1 MGFLLRQ
8 FTNGQTESD
17 LQFLQ
22 KVGIL
27 DNIYSKTL
35 NKYREIYIQLPA
47 DYNPAEYKKY
57 PVVYVLDG
65 EVFLPT
71 VNNVHRF
78 YSGGFTPKIVI
89 VSISNDK
96 KRIEKLKKE

>member
-1 MGFLLRQ
+1 MSFLLRQ

-22 KVGIL
+22 KVGTL

-35 NKYREIYIQLPA
+35 NEYREIYIQLPA
-47 DYNPAEYKKY
+47 DINPAEDKKY